1 MNNVVF
7 FYEKFVI
14 MNLGDKMEK
23 LNQLTSLLT
32 KDLSIEETLKKLNC
46 NRQQLLEYL
55 KKLKAINYYFE
66 YHVFD
71 NKKTILTSNYDSNGT
86 GVNIYSNKKILS
98 AIAISDTHCGSKFER
113 VDLLDEV
120 YNYATKNNIHIIFNL
135 GDLIDGK
142 NSK

>member
-32 KDLSIEETLKKLNC
+32 KDLSIEEILRELNC

-55 KKLKAINYYFE
+55 KKLKAINYYF
-66 YHVFD
+66 
-71 NKKTILTSNYDSNGT
+71 
-86 GVNIYSNKKILS
+86 
-98 AIAISDTHCGSKFER
+98 
-113 VDLLDEV
+113 
-120 YNYATKNNIHIIFNL
+120 
-135 GDLIDGK
+135 
-142 NSK
+142 